1 VEWVASLPA
10 VGEAKNLNNEKQT
23 IEEDLSIIMT
33 KDNSLDR

>member
-1 VEWVASLPA
+1 VEWVASVPA

-23 IEEDLSIIMT
+23 IEEDLSIMT